1 MYQRQQYMDIHNM
14 LVFVE
19 LTQVM
24 DMVGL
29 MMTSFRILC
38 DM

>member
-1 MYQRQQYMDIHNM
+1 V

-24 DMVGL
+24 DMAGL
-29 MMTSFRILC
+29 MMTYFRIPC
-38 DM
+38 DFLFCNLRC